1 MDATRPNLLTAREIS
16 AAFSDPFWAEKFPP
30 ILSVEQAASLLQV
43 PKGTIYD
50 WSSRGLLAG
59 CAFRVGKHLR
69 VWRDRLI
76 LLFTNQGIHI

>member
-1 MDATRPNLLTAREIS
+1 MDGVQLKQLTSKEIA

-43 PKGTIYD
+43 PQGTIYD

-69 VWRDRLI
+69 LWRDRLV
-76 LLFTNQGIHI
+76 LHFAK